1 MSKSAFFWLSFLIG
15 GPELK
20 VISPA
25 ALITF
30 KEKEKEEGS
39 EKRGRGS
46 VANR

>member
-30 KEKEKEEGS
+30 KEKEKEEGG